1 MNAAIDIGN
10 TKVKLGL
17 FEEEKLISFE
27 NFQHLEDL
35 SHSLANKAINQII
48 ISSVKDTPEEIT
60 KRLQFNNTPVFLDVN
75 TPVPFSNLY
84 KAKTLGLDRIAVTAA
99 ASVLYPHQ
107 NTLAIDLGTCITY
120 DFLELGKHYYGGAI
134 SPGVHMRY
142 KSLHNFTARLPL
154 ITTIQP
160 IDYIGTTTEESIQS
174 GVIHGISGEIDAF
187 ISFYKEKYE
196 SLNVIITGGDTKY
209 FESKIKATIFAVP
222 ELVLVGLNAIL
233 RHNASI

>member
-17 FEEEKLISFE
+17 FEGTHLISFE
-27 NFQHLEDL
+27 SFENLKDL
-35 SHSLANKAINQII
+35 STAIEKKEIDQII
-48 ISSVKDTPEEIT
+48 ISSVKDSSEEI
-60 KRLQFNNTPVFLDVN
+60 KKNLQFNNIPIFLDIN
-75 TPVPFSNLY
+75 TPLPFKNLY
-84 KAKTLGLDRIAVTAA
+84 NSVTLGLDRIAVTAA
-99 ASVLYPHQ
+99 ASVLYPEQ

-120 DFLELGKHYYGGAI
+120 DFLEKGKHYYGGAI

-187 ISFYKEKYE
+187 INFYKEKYNP
-196 SLNVIITGGDTKY
+196 LNVIITGGDTKY
-209 FESKIKATIFAVP
+209 FESKIKATIFAFP